1 MSIHVNDQVKV
12 VHADGELSCLIGA
25 IGKVDRIHELATGR
39 IAIVKIVPDDVTC
52 YREIVV
58 KFPVENLEKVEP
70 KIEIP
75 EGAKQ
80 ITKEDFG
87 AALKEVTSPDK
98 IFSEVSGNRIHD
110 LLEGLAAVAFGCKLK
125 EILFKESDVVI
136 LTEDDFVR
144 SLWDACNPAS
154 VVKRSDKTSAFDGL
168 PVALASVIRLRGLV
182 EILFGGSDD

>member
-1 MSIHVNDQVKV
+1 MSIHVNDRVKV

-39 IAIVKIVPDDVTC
+39 IAIVKIVPDDETC

-87 AALKEVTSPDK
+87 AALKEVTSPEAV
-98 IFSEVSGNRIHD
+98 FSEGSRDHILD
-110 LLEGLAAVAFGCKLK
+110 LLEGMAAVAFGCHLK
-125 EILFKESDVVI
+125 EILFKESDVVV
-136 LTEDDFVR
+136 LTENDFVR
-144 SLWDACNPAS
+144 SLWDACNPAAA
-154 VVKRSDKTSAFDGL
+154 VKNTDTASAFDGL